1 MEIDKIKQIIESIMF
16 AVGRD
21 ISVEELSS
29 VLELTPENVQEIIE
43 NMKAQF
49 EEQGRGIEIIKV
61 NNGYQLCS
69 KKENYEYIYQIID
82 KRNKP
87 NLSQAALETLAIIAY
102 NPKITRAEIETIRG
116 VNSDGTIYKLLDHN
130 LIEDAG
136 RLDAPGRPT
145 TYQTT
150 KEFLRMFGYTS
161 LEELPEL
168 PRYKLDENRQ
178 IVIDDII
185 EENVEENSKVQSEIE
200 ENNVGAD
207 ASVCPKTEEINNE
220 TPMPERESLEESKE
234 KKENDKKLEE

>member
-1 MEIDKIKQIIESIMF
+1 MEIEKIKQIIESIMF

-21 ISVEELSS
+21 VSVKELST
-29 VLELTPENVQEIIE
+29 VLELTPENVEEIIE
-43 NMKAQF
+43 NMKVEFQ
-49 EEQGRGIEIIKV
+49 EQGRGIEIIKV
-61 NNGYQLCS
+61 ENGGYQLCS
-69 KKENYEYIYQIID
+69 KKENYDYIYQIID
-82 KRNKP
+82 RRNKP

-145 TYQTT
+145 TYRTT
-150 KEFLRMFGYTS
+150 KEFLRMFGYSS

-185 EENVEENSKVQSEIE
+185 DEENADKLDNTVTDAKEIDEE
-200 ENNVGAD
+200 A
-207 ASVCPKTEEINNE
+207 
-220 TPMPERESLEESKE
+220 PMPEREED
-234 KKENDKKLEE
+234 NN

>member
-1 MEIDKIKQIIESIMF
+1 MEIEKTKQIIESIMF

-21 ISVEELSS
+21 IGINELSS
-29 VLELTPENVQEIIE
+29 VLELAPENVEEIIE
-43 NMKAQF
+43 SMRTEF
-49 EEQGRGIEIIKV
+49 EEAGRGVQIIKV

-69 KKENYEYIYQIID
+69 RKENYEYIYQIID

-102 NPKITRAEIETIRG
+102 NPKITRAEIESIRG

-130 LIEDAG
+130 LIKDAG

-145 TYQTT
+145 TYQIT
-150 KEFLRMFGYTS
+150 KEFLRLFGYTS

-168 PRYKLDENRQ
+168 PRYKLDENQQ

-185 EENVEENSKVQSEIE
+185 EDKKEE
-200 ENNVGAD
+200 
-207 ASVCPKTEEINNE
+207 PNE
-220 TPMPERESLEESKE
+220 APMPEREEIEE
-234 KKENDKKLEE
+234 KK

>member
-1 MEIDKIKQIIESIMF
+1 MEIEKIKQIIEGIMF
-16 AVGRD
+16 AVGREV
-21 ISVEELSS
+21 SVKELSS
-29 VLELTPENVQEIIE
+29 VLELTPENVEEIIE
-43 NMKAQF
+43 NMKIEF

-61 NNGYQLCS
+61 ENGNYQLCS
-69 KKENYEYIYQIID
+69 KKEIYDYIYQIID

-145 TYQTT
+145 TYKTT

-161 LEELPEL
+161 LDNLPEL
-168 PRYKLDENRQ
+168 PRYKLDENQQ
-178 IVIDDII
+178 IVIDDL
-185 EENVEENSKVQSEIE
+185 VEEKVE
-200 ENNVGAD
+200 EQQEA
-207 ASVCPKTEEINNE
+207 PL
-220 TPMPERESLEESKE
+220 PEREEENLENT
-234 KKENDKKLEE
+234 ENNKQE

>member
-1 MEIDKIKQIIESIMF
+1 MEIDKMKQIIESIMF
-16 AVGRD
+16 AVGREVSLQE
-21 ISVEELSS
+21 ISS
-29 VLELTPENVQEIIE
+29 VLEITPDNVQEIIE
-43 NMKAQF
+43 SMKVEF
-49 EEQGRGIEIIKV
+49 EEAGRGVQIIKV
-61 NNGYQLCS
+61 NDGYQLCS

-102 NPKITRAEIETIRG
+102 NPKITRAEIESIRG

-150 KEFLRMFGYTS
+150 KEFLRLFGYTS
-161 LEELPEL
+161 LEDLPEL
-168 PRYKLDENRQ
+168 PRYKLDENQQ

-185 EENVEENSKVQSEIE
+185 EEDNKEDVQ
-200 ENNVGAD
+200 
-207 ASVCPKTEEINNE
+207 EINE
-220 TPMPERESLEESKE
+220 APMPEREEVEKSKE
-234 KKENDKKLEE
+234 EKQE

>member
-1 MEIDKIKQIIESIMF
+1 MEIEKIKQIIEGIMF
-16 AVGRD
+16 AVGREV
-21 ISVEELSS
+21 SVKELSS
-29 VLELTPENVQEIIE
+29 VLELTPENVEEIIE
-43 NMKAQF
+43 NMKIEF

-61 NNGYQLCS
+61 ENGNYQLCS
-69 KKENYEYIYQIID
+69 KKEIYDYIYQIID

-145 TYQTT
+145 TYKTT

-161 LEELPEL
+161 LDDLPEL
-168 PRYKLDENRQ
+168 PRYKLDENQQ
-178 IVIDDII
+178 IVIDDL
-185 EENVEENSKVQSEIE
+185 VEEKVE
-200 ENNVGAD
+200 EQQEA
-207 ASVCPKTEEINNE
+207 PL
-220 TPMPERESLEESKE
+220 PEREEENLENNKQE
-234 KKENDKKLEE
+234 

>member
-1 MEIDKIKQIIESIMF
+1 MEIEKIKQIIESIMF

-21 ISVEELSS
+21 VSINELSS
-29 VLELTPENVQEIIE
+29 VLELAPENVEEIIE
-43 NMKAQF
+43 NMRSEF
-49 EEQGRGIEIIKV
+49 EEAGRGVQIIKV

-69 KKENYEYIYQIID
+69 RKENYEYIYQIID

-102 NPKITRAEIETIRG
+102 NPKITRAEIESIRG

-136 RLDAPGRPT
+136 RLDLPGRPT
-145 TYQTT
+145 TYQVT
-150 KEFLRMFGYTS
+150 KEFLRLFGYTS

-168 PRYKLDENRQ
+168 PRYKLDENQQ

-185 EENVEENSKVQSEIE
+185 EEDKKDEVEETSEAPIPEREEIE
-200 ENNVGAD
+200 EN
-207 ASVCPKTEEINNE
+207 KEENQE
-220 TPMPERESLEESKE
+220 
-234 KKENDKKLEE
+234 

>member
-1 MEIDKIKQIIESIMF
+1 MEIEKIKQIIESIMF

-21 ISVEELSS
+21 VSINELSS
-29 VLELTPENVQEIIE
+29 VLELAPENVEEIIE
-43 NMKAQF
+43 SMRAEF
-49 EEQGRGIEIIKV
+49 EEEGRGVQIIKV

-69 KKENYEYIYQIID
+69 RKENYEYIYQIID

-102 NPKITRAEIETIRG
+102 NPKITRAEIESIRG

-145 TYQTT
+145 TYQVT
-150 KEFLRMFGYTS
+150 KEFLRLFGYTS

-168 PRYKLDENRQ
+168 PRYKLDENQQ

-185 EENVEENSKVQSEIE
+185 EDKKDEVGETSEAPI
-200 ENNVGAD
+200 
-207 ASVCPKTEEINNE
+207 
-220 TPMPERESLEESKE
+220 PEREDIDENKEESQE
-234 KKENDKKLEE
+234 

>member
-1 MEIDKIKQIIESIMF
+1 MEIEKIKQIIEGIMF
-16 AVGRD
+16 AVGREV
-21 ISVEELSS
+21 SVKELSS
-29 VLELTPENVQEIIE
+29 VLELTPENVEEIIE
-43 NMKAQF
+43 NMKIEF

-61 NNGYQLCS
+61 ENGNYQLCS
-69 KKENYEYIYQIID
+69 KKEIYDYIYQIID

-145 TYQTT
+145 TYKTT

-161 LEELPEL
+161 LDDLPEL
-168 PRYKLDENRQ
+168 PRYKLDENQQ
-178 IVIDDII
+178 IVIDDL
-185 EENVEENSKVQSEIE
+185 VEEKVE
-200 ENNVGAD
+200 EQQEA
-207 ASVCPKTEEINNE
+207 PL
-220 TPMPERESLEESKE
+220 PEREEEYLENT
-234 KKENDKKLEE
+234 ENNKQE